1 MARKMKRFAEGGD
14 AYQTA
19 RRARKEA
26 DIESDYQKALKAGK
40 NAQIA
45 LAKKEQRMADA
56 ADDFAKWTRSDR
68 TQTRAAE
75 RAAEMALSQARRT
88 QGRSIADR
96 DLGSRINPTPEKP
109 MDLSGIKTDLSSVK
123 TPSVT
128 PTRRATSTPS
138 RRTAP
143 QAPARREEAPRSR
156 GTWYDRPTSS
166 ASPGASP
173 APKAPPP
180 QPTTSQSSN
189 KAPSLYIGEV
199 AARRQARNVPSRM
212 SVDLADIGRNYE
224 VAGQETRAKIARDR
238 ARIAAQR
245 AREFA
250 EQAAAERA
258 AKRPPMPLSQ
268 WPQDQLSQFTPED
281 TDSYPLKAMR
291 KGGTAKAKPMMKK
304 PVKKYAKGGSID
316 GCAVRGKTRA
326 KRTK

>member
-1 MARKMKRFAEGGD
+1 MARKMKRFAQGGD

-128 PTRRATSTPS
+128 PTRRAAAAPA

-143 QAPARREEAPRSR
+143 QPPAPTSRPGSGVTLSGEALRKRQEEEAGRDALRRLMSRSMVPGSAPEELR
-156 GTWYDRPTSS
+156 GR
-166 ASPGASP
+166 
-173 APKAPPP
+173 
-180 QPTTSQSSN
+180 
-189 KAPSLYIGEV
+189 
-199 AARRQARNVPSRM
+199 ARYPVRNVIPEPRQ
-212 SVDLADIGRNYE
+212 VTDPAEFRRAVNEADPDFKVYPPFGT
-224 VAGQETRAKIARDR
+224 GDMRAKGGSI
-238 ARIAAQR
+238 
-245 AREFA
+245 
-250 EQAAAERA
+250 
-258 AKRPPMPLSQ
+258 KKKPVVK
-268 WPQDQLSQFTPED
+268 
-281 TDSYPLKAMR
+281 KA
-291 KGGTAKAKPMMKK
+291 KGGVAKK